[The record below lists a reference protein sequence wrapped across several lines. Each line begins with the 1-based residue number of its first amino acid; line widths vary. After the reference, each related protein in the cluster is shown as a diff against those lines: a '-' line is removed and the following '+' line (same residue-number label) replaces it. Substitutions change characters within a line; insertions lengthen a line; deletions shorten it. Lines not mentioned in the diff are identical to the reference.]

1 MNTKELHGP
10 LKALAVNVWET
21 RGHFGPD
28 GGVCDGMPAR
38 LWTRPDPLV
47 ADLDTYAEYVK
58 RDINVVIPRE
68 CLPFLSG
75 EDMPEGF
82 RGIDNRAWIEL
93 KDGDITDPEVY
104 ERLLPGSIFRW
115 CGPNYYISLDKW
127 GRTKIGDVIRFVR
140 KLYGDWGDRKDL
152 RIAVGPVMTY
162 SDLLALCG
170 DALCGKAVD
179 FIIVRDGAGPDIQE
193 TEEVKSLSGP
203 DDAAGIIRSAVNVKE
218 TSDFNG
224 RIVIDGACADIHDI
238 VIAVCLGIDGVMLR
252 DIFASCIESP
262 GRKLTRILNSKSA
275 MQALAERIP
284 ERYVLSNIHNMENF
298 RVDRSGYWT
307 ADCTDA
313 FYKERFKDMK
323 NPPDQKDKR
332 LGELWKKASDY
343 ERCAQVGIRDGI
355 RVDKTLDG
363 WIGDLCAAVRRV
375 MSVNRAKSIGWLG
388 YVTEVCHRYL

>member
-10 LKALAVNVWET
+10 LRALAVNTWET
-21 RGHFGPD
+21 RGRISPELAHD
-28 GGVCDGMPAR
+28 SVPAR

-47 ADLDTYAEYVK
+47 VDLDTYAEYIK
-58 RDINVVIPRE
+58 REVNVVIPRE

-75 EDMPEGF
+75 KEMPEGF
-82 RGIDNRAWIEL
+82 RGIDCRAWIEI
-93 KDGDITDPEVY
+93 GDADIADPEVY
-104 ERLLPGSIFRW
+104 KRMLPDAIFQW
-115 CGPNYYISLDKW
+115 CSPKFYISLDKW
-127 GRTKIGDVIRFVR
+127 GRTKIEDVIMFIRR
-140 KLYGDWGDRKDL
+140 LCCDWEDRDDL

-170 DALCGKAVD
+170 DAVCGEKID
-179 FIIVRDGAGPDIQE
+179 FIVIRDMAGPDIQE
-193 TEEVKSLSGP
+193 TEETKNLSGP
-203 DDAAGIIRSAVNVKE
+203 DDAAGIIRSAVNVRE
-218 TSDFNG
+218 TSGFNG
-224 RIVIDGACADIHDI
+224 RIIVDGACADIHDI
-238 VIAVCLGIDGVMLR
+238 VIAFCLGIDGVMLR

-262 GRKLTRILNSKSA
+262 GRKLTRILNGSSA

-307 ADCTDA
+307 ADYTDA

-323 NPPDQKDKR
+323 NPPEQKDKR

-343 ERCAQVGIRDGI
+343 ERCVQVGIRDSI
-355 RVDKTLDG
+355 RVDKMLDE
-363 WIGDLCAAVRRV
+363 WIEDLRSTMFCV
-375 MSVNRAKSIGWLG
+375 MSVNRAASIGWLG